1 MKNYFYRELDP
12 NYVPPPESEKSGPGK
27 HSFAARWLDLKA
39 HLPVRPTDTVLDV
52 GCAEGLITM
61 EIAPMV
67 KSVRGIELDPGRIET
82 AKQVQADRKI
92 ENVTFE
98 SGSVLEVEL
107 PERGYDVVLFL
118 SVYQQLPHD
127 LRDVALE
134 RVLQAARRM
143 AAVRTPALEKNVNP
157 LKKMIGLHRDL
168 HASLA
173 ETAERCGFRITPH
186 GPSELA
192 KGDSRPDHLFILNR
206 K

>member
-12 NYVPPPESEKSGPGK
+12 NFVPPPESEEGPGK

-39 HLPVRPTDTVLDV
+39 RLELRPTDSVLDV
-52 GCAEGLITM
+52 GCAEGLISM
-61 EIAPMV
+61 EVASMV
-67 KSVRGIELDPGRIET
+67 QSVRGVELDAGRIET
-82 AKQVQADRKI
+82 AKQVQAERKI
-92 ENVTFE
+92 ENATFE
-98 SGSVLEVEL
+98 SGSVLDLDL
-107 PERGYDVVLFL
+107 PEKSYDVVLFL

-134 RVLQAARRM
+134 KVLRAARRL
-143 AAVRTPALEKNVNP
+143 AAVRTPALEKKVNP
-157 LKKMIGLHRDL
+157 VKKVLGLHRDL
-168 HASLA
+168 HASLR
-173 ETAERCGFRITPH
+173 ETAERCGFSVTPY